1 MVNMKKILTT
11 ITFGFLI
18 ITMALTLVGCA
29 ANLEGQWVYKDAYG
43 LPEAYIEFRANG
55 SCSFSNPVYGKK
67 ETTYTIDSDGTLHF
81 NGNTYK
87 KTTVEE
93 MRKMDSSQ
101 DNEYYAFD
109 GSSAYFGDNTKEYK
123 KQ

>member
-1 MVNMKKILTT
+1 MKVFRTVIKVGL
-11 ITFGFLI
+11 
-18 ITMALTLVGCA
+18 LVLSIAFVLASCSGA
-29 ANLEGQWVYKDAYG
+29 SLEGRWEYKNMYG
-43 LPEAYIEFRANG
+43 LTEAYIEFRSDGTCVGG
-55 SCSFSNPVYGKK
+55 SMGYGG
-67 ETTYTIDSDGTLHF
+67 EESTYTIDGDGTLHL

>member
-1 MVNMKKILTT
+1 MKKFRSIIKIGLLILT
-11 ITFGFLI
+11 IAFVLASCSG
-18 ITMALTLVGCA
+18 AS
-29 ANLEGQWVYKDAYG
+29 LEGRWEYKNMYG
-43 LPEAYIEFRANG
+43 LTEAYIEFRPDGTCVGG
-55 SCSFSNPVYGKK
+55 SMGYSG
-67 ETTYTIDSDGTLHF
+67 EEATYTIDSDGTLHL
-81 NGNTYK
+81 NGSTYK

>member
-1 MVNMKKILTT
+1 MKVFRTVIKVGL
-11 ITFGFLI
+11 
-18 ITMALTLVGCA
+18 LVLSIAFVLASCSGA
-29 ANLEGQWVYKDAYG
+29 SLEGRWEYKNMYG
-43 LPEAYIEFRANG
+43 LTEAYIEFRPDGTCVGG
-55 SCSFSNPVYGKK
+55 SMGYSG
-67 ETTYTIDSDGTLHF
+67 EEATYTIDSDGTLHL